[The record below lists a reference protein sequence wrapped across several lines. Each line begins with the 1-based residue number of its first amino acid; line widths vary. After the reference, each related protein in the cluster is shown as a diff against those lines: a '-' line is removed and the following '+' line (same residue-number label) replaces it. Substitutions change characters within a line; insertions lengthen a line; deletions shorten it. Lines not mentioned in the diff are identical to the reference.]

1 MMNRRTIFYSTLT
14 LSLLFVGANTYLIEK
29 ANSKIDREIRVAN
42 WEISG
47 KDDLVKELPKPGV
60 VVSEEES
67 YIYFNDEFGS
77 FKNFLVKE
85 GDQVNSGTPLYEYEV
100 TDQTQQKSVLES
112 EVEQLE
118 DEIESIEDNI
128 DDLESLESSLPST
141 STSTS
146 TDDKDIPIDASALQS
161 EYDIKKEIAAKE
173 LEIGRLENQIDNL
186 ERQISDIESYETTL
200 TVQSS
205 VDGTIKDLSHAIDNP
220 LITIAS
226 QATIVTTDLT
236 EKEIMTVE
244 ENMNVNVQSDSE
256 KKTQKGIVTSVAT
269 LPKNDPHLEVDSMYP
284 VEVKIQ
290 DTENKLL
297 PGHHVFLSIITEE
310 IKGAFVVPVT
320 AIEKEGSSTF
330 IWILTEKGTVEQR
343 KVETG
348 LQVNGQQQIKS
359 GVKAGEYYI
368 VYPGDIPALEN
379 GTPFITGIDWN
390 KIRLRELK
398 KVDRPT
404 VLENLLIGILERK

>member
-1 MMNRRTIFYSTLT
+1 MMNRKTIFYSTLT

-29 ANSKIDREIRVAN
+29 ANSKVDREVRVAN

-60 VVSEEES
+60 VTAEEEN

-77 FKNFLVKE
+77 FKKFLVKE
-85 GDQVNSGTPLYEYEV
+85 GDQVKSGTPLYEYEV

-118 DEIESIEDNI
+118 DEIDSIEDNI

-141 STSTS
+141 ST
-146 TDDKDIPIDASALQS
+146 DDKEIPIDASALQS
-161 EYDIKKEIAAKE
+161 EYDIKKEITAKE
-173 LEIGRLENQIDNL
+173 LEIDRLENQIDNL

-205 VDGTIKDLSHAIDNP
+205 VDGTIKELSHAIDNP

-226 QATIVTTDLT
+226 QSTIVTTDLT
-236 EKEIMTVE
+236 EKEIVTVE
-244 ENMNVNVQSDSE
+244 ENMSAIVQSDIE
-256 KKTQKGIVTSVAT
+256 KKTQKGIVTKVAT
-269 LPKNDPHLEVDSMYP
+269 LPKNDPHLQTDSMYP
-284 VEVKIQ
+284 VEVKLQ

-310 IKGAFVVPVT
+310 VKGAFVVPVT

-330 IWILTEKGTVEQR
+330 IWILTKKGTVEQR

-390 KIRLRELK
+390 RIRLRDLK

-404 VLENLLIGILERK
+404 VLENLLVGILERK

>member
-1 MMNRRTIFYSTLT
+1 MNRRTIFYSTLT

-29 ANSKIDREIRVAN
+29 ANSKVDREVRVAN

-47 KDDLVKELPKPGV
+47 TDDLAKELPKPGV
-60 VVSEEES
+60 VTAEEES

-77 FKNFLVKE
+77 FKKFLVKE
-85 GDQVNSGTPLYEYEV
+85 GDQVKSGTPLYEYEV
-100 TDQTQQKSVLES
+100 TDQTQQKGVLES

-118 DEIESIEDNI
+118 DEIDSIEDNI
-128 DDLESLESSLPST
+128 ADLESLESSLPST
-141 STSTS
+141 ST
-146 TDDKDIPIDASALQS
+146 DDKEIPIDASALQS
-161 EYDIKKEIAAKE
+161 EFDIKKEIAAKE
-173 LEIGRLENQIDNL
+173 LEIDRLENQIDNL

-205 VDGTIKDLSHAIDNP
+205 VDGTIKELSHAIDNP

-226 QATIVTTDLT
+226 QSTIVTTDLT
-236 EKEIMTVE
+236 EKEIVTVE
-244 ENMNVNVQSDSE
+244 ENMNVIIQSDIE
-256 KKTQKGIVTSVAT
+256 KKTQKGIVTSVAAI
-269 LPKNDPHLEVDSMYP
+269 PKNDPHLQMDSMYP
-284 VEVKIQ
+284 VEVKLQ

-310 IKGAFVVPVT
+310 VKGAFVVPVT

-343 KVETG
+343 KVKTG

-368 VYPGDIPALEN
+368 VYPGDIPALDN
-379 GTPFITGIDWN
+379 GTPFVTGIDWN
-390 KIRLRELK
+390 RIRLRDLK

-404 VLENLLIGILERK
+404 VLENLLVGLLERK